1 MWRPARP
8 DDDAALIAL
17 CGALYTED
25 PSPAPVPPAQVAA
38 TLAALRAAPWRGR
51 ALALDL
57 GAGPVGYALLI
68 AFWSNELGGEVC
80 VIDELY
86 VAPAHRSLGWGSAL
100 LTALQ
105 GEPGALWPDRP
116 AALALEVTPGNHAA
130 QALYARLG
138 FAGKNL
144 AWRRPLPT
152 HTETS
157 TGTP

>member
-8 DDDAALIAL
+8 DEDAALIAL
-17 CGALYTED
+17 CGALYAED

-51 ALALDL
+51 ALALEL

-86 VAPAHRSLGWGSAL
+86 VAPAQRSQGWGSAL

-105 GEPGALWPDRP
+105 GEPGALWPERP

-144 AWRRPLPT
+144 AWRRPLRAPVD
-152 HTETS
+152 
-157 TGTP
+157 PDV

>member
-8 DDDAALIAL
+8 DEDAALIAL

-68 AFWSNELGGEVC
+68 AFWSNELGGEIC

-86 VAPAHRSLGWGSAL
+86 VAPAQRSQGWGSAL

-105 GEPGALWPDRP
+105 GAPGALWPERP
-116 AALALEVTPGNHAA
+116 AALALEVTPANGAA

-138 FAGKNL
+138 FTGKNL
-144 AWRRPLPT
+144 AWRRPLPK

-157 TGTP
+157 TGTL